1 MKIGIVCPYSFD
13 QPGGVGTHVRGLAHW
28 LRSQGHGVLVVAP
41 GTGASKPGEMLV
53 GDSVPMQ
60 FNGSTAHLALAPAQV
75 RRAIAALREADVVH
89 VHEPLTPGL
98 GFAAARASRPL
109 VVTHHAQFAPGLL
122 TPVLRMRS
130 AILGQRVSI
139 AVSDGAAA
147 TALAATGGR
156 PEVIP
161 NGIALPE
168 KSDKPAS
175 SLPVVLYVGRRDD
188 ARKGYPTF
196 VAVAE
201 RMSHEARFV
210 ALGPGQVSSRQVAE
224 YGAVSDAERNAW
236 LREASVLMAPNTFGE
251 SFGLVLVEALAR
263 GCGVVASDLP
273 TFRAV
278 ADDPRCA
285 SWFPPGD
292 VEAATNALRTRL
304 TMGSDASKARQLAA
318 RYSWERV
325 GPRVV
330 AAYEQARAQ

>member
-1 MKIGIVCPYSFD
+1 MTIGIVCPYSFD

-28 LRSQGHGVLVVAP
+28 LREQGHGVLVVAP
-41 GTGASKPGEMLV
+41 GTGSSKPGEMLV
-53 GDSVPMQ
+53 GDSVPLQ
-60 FNGSTAHLALAPAQV
+60 FNGSTAHLALAPAQA

-98 GFAAARASRPL
+98 SFAVARACRPL

-130 AILGQRVSI
+130 AVLGQRVSL

-147 TALAATGGR
+147 TALAATGAH
-156 PEVIP
+156 PDVIP

-168 KSDKPAS
+168 ENDKPTS
-175 SLPVVLYVGRRDD
+175 NLPVVVYVGRRDD
-188 ARKGYPTF
+188 ARKGYSTF
-196 VAVAE
+196 EAVAE

-210 ALGPGQVSSRQVAE
+210 ALGPGRVSSRHVAE
-224 YGAVSDAERNAW
+224 YGAVTDAERNAW

-251 SFGLVLVEALAR
+251 SFGLILVEALAR

-278 ADDPRCA
+278 ADDPRCM

-292 VEAATNALRTRL
+292 VEAATESLRKRL
-304 TMGSDASKARQLAA
+304 TMGSDASTARQLAA
-318 RYSWERV
+318 RYSWEHV
-325 GPRVV
+325 GPRVI

>member
-28 LRSQGHGVLVVAP
+28 LREQGHGVLVVAP
-41 GTGASKPGEMLV
+41 GTGSSKPGEMLV
-53 GDSVPMQ
+53 GDSVPLQ
-60 FNGSTAHLALAPAQV
+60 FNGSTAHLALAPAQA

-98 GFAAARASRPL
+98 SFAAARACRPL

-122 TPVLRMRS
+122 TPLLRMRS
-130 AILGQRVSI
+130 AMIGRRVSL

-147 TALAATGGR
+147 TALAATGAH
-156 PEVIP
+156 PDVIP

-168 KSDKPAS
+168 ENDKPTS
-175 SLPVVLYVGRRDD
+175 QLPVVLYVGRRDD
-188 ARKGYPTF
+188 ARKGYPIF
-196 VAVAE
+196 EAVAE

-210 ALGPGQVSSRQVAE
+210 ALGPGRVSSHHIAE
-224 YGAVSDAERNAW
+224 YGAVTDAERNAW
-236 LREASVLMAPNTFGE
+236 LHEASVLVAPNTFGE
-251 SFGLVLVEALAR
+251 SFGLVLVEALAH

-278 ADDPRCA
+278 ADDPRCM

-292 VEAATNALRTRL
+292 VGAATEALRKRL
-304 TMGSDASKARQLAA
+304 TVGGDASIARELAA
-318 RYSWERV
+318 RYSWEHI
-325 GPRVV
+325 GPRIV

>member
-28 LRSQGHGVLVVAP
+28 LRKQGHEVLVVAP
-41 GTGASKPGEMLV
+41 GTGSPEPGEVLV
-53 GDSVPMQ
+53 GDSVPLR
-60 FNGSTAHLALAPAQV
+60 FNGSTAHLALTRAQA
-75 RRAIAALREADVVH
+75 RRAISVLREADVVH

-98 GFAAARASRPL
+98 AFAVARNCRPL
-109 VVTHHAQFAPGLL
+109 VVTHHAKFAPGPLAS
-122 TPVLRMRS
+122 VLRMRS
-130 AILGQRVSI
+130 AMIGPRVSI

-147 TALAATGGR
+147 TALAATGNR

-161 NGIALPE
+161 NGIILPDE
-168 KSDKPAS
+168 TRKPS
-175 SLPVVLYVGRRDD
+175 PSLPVVLCIGRRDD
-188 ARKGYPTF
+188 ARKGYRVF
-196 VAVAE
+196 EAMAE

-210 ALGPGQVSSRQVAE
+210 TLGPGRMSSPHVAE
-224 YGAVSDAERNAW
+224 YGTVTEVERDAW
-236 LREASVLMAPNTFGE
+236 LHEASVLVAPNTFGE
-251 SFGLVLVEALAR
+251 SFGVILVEALSH

-278 ADDPRCA
+278 ADDPRCT

-292 VEAATNALRTRL
+292 VEAAVAALRQRL
-304 TMGSDASKARQLAA
+304 AMGSDASTARTLAA
-318 RYSWERV
+318 RYTWERI

>member
-28 LRSQGHGVLVVAP
+28 LHEQGHGVLVVAP
-41 GTGASKPGEMLV
+41 GTGSSKPGEMLV
-53 GDSVPMQ
+53 GDSVPLQ
-60 FNGSTAHLALAPAQV
+60 FNGSTAHLALAPAQA

-98 GFAAARASRPL
+98 SFAAARACRPL

-122 TPVLRMRS
+122 TPLLRMRS
-130 AILGQRVSI
+130 AMIGRRVSL

-147 TALAATGGR
+147 TALAATGAH
-156 PEVIP
+156 PDVIP

-168 KSDKPAS
+168 ENDKPTS
-175 SLPVVLYVGRRDD
+175 QLPVVLYVGRRDD
-188 ARKGYPTF
+188 ARKGYPIF
-196 VAVAE
+196 EAVAE

-210 ALGPGQVSSRQVAE
+210 ALGPGRVSSHHIAE
-224 YGAVSDAERNAW
+224 YGAVTDAERNAW
-236 LREASVLMAPNTFGE
+236 LHEASVLVAPNTFGE
-251 SFGLVLVEALAR
+251 SFGLVLVEALAH

-278 ADDPRCA
+278 ADDPRCM

-292 VEAATNALRTRL
+292 VEAATEALRKRL
-304 TMGSDASKARQLAA
+304 TVGGDASIARELAA
-318 RYSWERV
+318 RYSWEHI
-325 GPRVV
+325 GPRIV